1 MDDKYA
7 EMLKETINYKV
18 QREEKKKQIAN
29 DRLCKKIK
37 KKIQTTMIGALD
49 VIEKQFGFLWSHG
62 DKEKVLTPE
71 QEMIKSL
78 YEEAR
83 AHILDKGNTQ
93 IRNLEIELNAYDIQ
107 AKKYTFNLPVVKG
120 AEDE

>member
-1 MDDKYA
+1 
-7 EMLKETINYKV
+7 
-18 QREEKKKQIAN
+18 
-29 DRLCKKIK
+29 
-37 KKIQTTMIGALD
+37 MIGALST
-49 VIEKQFGFLWSHG
+49 IEEQFGFLWGFDINES
-62 DKEKVLTPE
+62 ERTPE
-71 QEMIKSL
+71 QKKVHEI

-83 AHILDKGNTQ
+83 AKILDRGNTQ